1 MNAPN
6 AICMSVDY
14 RVTNRND
21 GAVLDPFAIKSL
33 IIQTSMEPGGPK
45 AILAYTGLAELWG
58 RMPMGRWL
66 RETLR
71 GECQSIGD
79 LVGHLLNQLNKKIAS
94 FNQVLII
101 NILAVNGPNGEERY
115 CGGISNTQDFQTAM
129 PQFVGGFGPID
140 TPRAFANGSAAFTVQ
155 AGGYPDLLKAHTA
168 TPDHSADDHMNLLA
182 RINREVAEADPD
194 GPVSPYCFVTC
205 VGSDTNWVP
214 RMQIFLEPGETP
226 PPFHMPMIVCGI
238 DVSNPTEQIQKAFQ
252 NRAHPTLNEDQL
264 RRNLD
269 RRP

>member
-21 GAVLDPFAIKSL
+21 GAVLDPFVIKSL

-155 AGGYPDLLKAHTA
+155 AGGYPDLLKGPHGYSRSQRRRPHEPACQDQSRGGRGRSGRA
-168 TPDHSADDHMNLLA
+168 GQPVLLRDLRWQRYQLGAEDADLPRARRDAAALPYADDRL
-182 RINREVAEADPD
+182 RNRRFE
-194 GPVSPYCFVTC
+194 SY
-205 VGSDTNWVP
+205 
-214 RMQIFLEPGETP
+214 
-226 PPFHMPMIVCGI
+226 
-238 DVSNPTEQIQKAFQ
+238 
-252 NRAHPTLNEDQL
+252 
-264 RRNLD
+264 
-269 RRP
+269 